1 MIRGMID
8 LNLIPEEHYRSLIA
22 LPYRI
27 GYFVSASDKTGG
39 SESEGRELQALENL
53 FTFYVEDALKSEF
66 AQQVMLATLQHK
78 AYWPQW
84 RDDIDHVPEE
94 CTEIVGYLEDRLDI
108 KSLVAFKNNL
118 LEIGVTVAM
127 AYNEGKPRIAFLDRI
142 KAMFA
147 APKVSTQNHEYLNV
161 SMAEKAAINQLA
173 GTLGIP
179 YKVS

>member
-1 MIRGMID
+1 MID
-8 LNLIPEEHYRSLIA
+8 LNQFPEETYRTLIA

-27 GYFVSASDKTGG
+27 GYFISASDKTGG
-39 SESEGRELQALENL
+39 SESEDRELQALENL

-84 RDDIDHVPEE
+84 RDDIDNLPNE
-94 CTEIVGYLEDRLDI
+94 CAEIVGYLGDRLDI

-127 AYNEGKPRIAFLDRI
+127 AYNEGKPKVSLIEKLKSIFS
-142 KAMFA
+142 
-147 APKVSTQNHEYLNV
+147 APKISTINHAYLNI
-161 SMAEKAAINQLA
+161 SADEKIAINRLA
-173 GTLGIP
+173 DTFGIP